1 MAIHR
6 IDVVSDTH
14 GYLSEELMAALPGS
28 ELIVHAGDLCS
39 RGDYATLRAI
49 APVRLC
55 LGNNDQYYDYGPDVK
70 KLVRFSK
77 WGLRFQVCHYRE
89 RLDLTT
95 CDVAI
100 CGHTHLPFVE
110 RDERTGTL
118 VMNPGSTTF
127 PRTAQGPTI
136 GRIMV
141 DDAGEVASA
150 VIVELE
156 PERAKEGEKRHRW
169 RFWD

>member
-1 MAIHR
+1 MATHR

-14 GYLSEELMAALPGS
+14 GYLSEELVAALAGA

-39 RGDYATLRAI
+39 RDDYNALKAI
-49 APVRLC
+49 APLRMC
-55 LGNNDQYYDYGPDVK
+55 LGNNDWNYDYGPDVK

-89 RLDLTT
+89 RIDLAT

-100 CGHTHLPFVE
+100 CGHTHRPFVE
-110 RDERTGTL
+110 KARHGRVL

-127 PRTAQGPTI
+127 PRTEQGPTI
-136 GRIMV
+136 GRLMV
-141 DDAGEVASA
+141 GDDGDVESA

-156 PERAKEGEKRHRW
+156 PKDPGEGKGRRRW
-169 RFWD
+169 VFWD